1 MVKRFLSC
9 DASEI
14 LAMSAPELK
23 QSLKAS
29 EGRII
34 LSENVAPREP
44 YIAECTNAEMARAF
58 GADLIL
64 LNGLDVFNPIV
75 SGLDSN
81 KGNAVEKEDTV
92 KNNRDF
98 IRRLHHLV
106 GRPIG
111 INLEPV
117 DLSAEMMDEK
127 LEISIGRQARQETIA
142 ELDKLGFDFVCFTG
156 NPGTGVTN
164 QAIIETVKL
173 AKKEFSGLI
182 FAGKMHAA
190 GVDEPVA
197 DLEVVKALIDAGTDV
212 ILAPSIG
219 SVPGFQANELT
230 EMVKVAH
237 KHGALVMTAIGT
249 SQESS
254 EPETV
259 RYMALQNKIC
269 GVDIQHI
276 GDAGYGGLAPV
287 ENIFTMSK
295 AIRGQRHTLAM
306 IGRSINR

>member
-1 MVKRFLSC
+1 MVKRFLSA

-14 LAMSAPELK
+14 LAMSASELK
-23 QSLKAS
+23 QSIKAS

-64 LNGLDVFNPIV
+64 LNGLDVFEPVV
-75 SGLDSN
+75 SGLGEYE
-81 KGNAVEKEDTV
+81 GNFVD
-92 KNNRDF
+92 
-98 IRRLHHLV
+98 RLHFLV
-106 GRPIG
+106 GRPVG
-111 INLEPV
+111 VNLEPV
-117 DLSAEMMDEK
+117 DPSADMMNET
-127 LEISIGRQARQETIA
+127 LTISTGRQARLETIQ
-142 ELDKLGFDFVCFTG
+142 EIERLGFDFVCFTG

-164 QAIIETVKL
+164 AAIIETVKL
-173 AKKEFSGLI
+173 AKEHFSGLI
-182 FAGKMHAA
+182 IAGKMHAA
-190 GVDEPVA
+190 GVDEPVV
-197 DLEVVKALIDAGTDV
+197 DLEVVKALIDAGADI
-212 ILAPSIG
+212 ILAPSVG
-219 SVPGFQANELT
+219 SVPGFQAIELV

-237 KHGALVMTAIGT
+237 RHGALVMTAIGT

-254 EPETV
+254 EPETI
-259 RYMALQNKIC
+259 RYMAIQNKIC

-295 AIRGQRHTLAM
+295 AVRGQRHTLAM

>member
-1 MVKRFLSC
+1 MVKRFLSA

-14 LAMSAPELK
+14 LAMSASELK
-23 QSLKAS
+23 QSIKAS

-64 LNGLDVFNPIV
+64 LNGLDVFEPVV
-75 SGLDSN
+75 SGL
-81 KGNAVEKEDTV
+81 GEYEDNFV
-92 KNNRDF
+92 D
-98 IRRLHHLV
+98 RLHFLV
-106 GRPIG
+106 GRPVG
-111 INLEPV
+111 VNLEPV
-117 DLSAEMMDEK
+117 DPSADMMNET
-127 LEISIGRQARQETIA
+127 LTISTGRQARLETIQ
-142 ELDKLGFDFVCFTG
+142 EIERLGFDFVCFTG

-164 QAIIETVKL
+164 AAIIETVKL
-173 AKKEFSGLI
+173 AKEHFSGLI
-182 FAGKMHAA
+182 IAGKMHAA
-190 GVDEPVA
+190 GVDEPVV
-197 DLEVVKALIDAGTDV
+197 DLKVVEALIDAGADI
-212 ILAPSIG
+212 ILAPSVG
-219 SVPGFQANELT
+219 SIPGFQAIELA
-230 EMVKVAH
+230 EMVKLAH
-237 KHGALVMTAIGT
+237 RHGALVMTAIGT

-254 EPETV
+254 EPETI
-259 RYMALQNKIC
+259 RYMAIQNKIC

-295 AIRGQRHTLAM
+295 AVRGQRHTLAM

>member
-1 MVKRFLSC
+1 MVKRFLSAE
-9 DASEI
+9 ASEI
-14 LAMSAPELK
+14 LAMSASELK
-23 QSLKAS
+23 QSIKAS

-64 LNGLDVFNPIV
+64 LNGLDVFEPV
-75 SGLDSN
+75 VAGLGQDEVN
-81 KGNAVEKEDTV
+81 VVE
-92 KNNRDF
+92 
-98 IRRLHHLV
+98 RLHHLV

-117 DLSAEMMDEK
+117 DPQAKMMDET
-127 LEISIGRQARQETIA
+127 LTISRGRQAHLETIQ
-142 ELDKLGFDFVCFTG
+142 EIERLGFDFVCFTG

-164 QAIIETVKL
+164 SAIIETVKL
-173 AKKEFSGLI
+173 AKQEFSGLI
-182 FAGKMHAA
+182 IAGKMHAA

-197 DLEVVKALIDAGTDV
+197 DLDVVKALIDAGADI
-212 ILAPSIG
+212 ILAPSVG
-219 SVPGFQANELT
+219 SVPGFQASDLT
-230 EMVKVAH
+230 DMVKVAH
-237 KHGALVMTAIGT
+237 RHGSLVMTAIGT